1 MNRILFQLLIVIIAS
16 LISCGDGHEPLLD
29 MNGVDT
35 AKFVR
40 SEADAIDQA
49 LADRENFFGK
59 PNSLSRS
66 ERDKIQAILVK
77 SNVASRSDAIN
88 DYYVVNY
95 PDSAGFAVVPVSKRL
110 STLVVTESGRY
121 GDPDFNGNEALKDY
135 MESLGAYIAYSQNP
149 GDINPG
155 PFTPI
160 QTYEFLKFDTIYS
173 RRIEP
178 RIPLQWG
185 QQGPFA
191 KYCKNGII
199 GCTPLAVFM
208 VAAYF
213 EQPKTM
219 TAKFDDVNT
228 LMYMNWT
235 EIKKH
240 VKEYPTEDCEAS
252 THEQGAMFC
261 RQIGE
266 IGESKYENK
275 VTKTPTEN
283 LIKILKKLYPSVS
296 LDETKF
302 SATSSMED
310 ILSAPLIIHG
320 DGHTFIADGC
330 ISEYIREAIYTAL
343 PTVPPILTLKEYGS
357 EFRREYLHINWGW
370 DGLDNG
376 YYTAGVFDTVSGN
389 HIKDDNEANGSEQEH
404 TSHQYDAQKL
414 SYIKVAL

>member
-1 MNRILFQLLIVIIAS
+1 MKRLFPLFIVIIAFLS
-16 LISCGDGHEPLLD
+16 SCDDGNEARLD

-35 AKFVR
+35 TKFVR
-40 SEADAIDQA
+40 SESDAIDQA

-59 PNSLSRS
+59 SNSLSRS

-77 SNVASRSDAIN
+77 SIAISRSDSNN

-95 PDSAGFAVVPVSKRL
+95 PDSSGFAVVPVSKRL
-110 STLVVTESGRY
+110 STLVITERGRY
-121 GDPDFNGNEALKDY
+121 GDPAFNGNEALKDY
-135 MESLGAYIAYSQNP
+135 MGSIGTYIAYSQNP

-160 QTYEFLKFDTIYS
+160 QPYEFLKLDTICS

-178 RIPLQWG
+178 RIQLQWG

-191 KYCKNGII
+191 KYCKNGLI
-199 GCTPLAVFM
+199 GCTPLAITM

-252 THEQGAMFC
+252 THEQGALFC

-266 IGESKYENK
+266 IGDSKYENK
-275 VTKTPTEN
+275 VTKTSTEN
-283 LIKILKKLYPSVS
+283 LIKILCKLYPSAQ
-296 LDETKF
+296 LEETKF
-302 SATSSMED
+302 TSASAMVD

-389 HIKDDNEANGSEQEH
+389 HIKDDNEANGLDQEH
-404 TSHQYDAQKL
+404 TPHHYDAQKL